1 MSPPVSGGPGG
12 PDGPGRLAGAS
23 ARSGPAV
30 VACGGGHGLAAS
42 LQALRHL
49 SERITAVV
57 TVADDGGSSGR
68 LRSELGVM
76 PPGDLRM
83 ALAALC
89 DDTEWGRTWR
99 DVLQHRFTS
108 DGPLAGHAVGNLLIA
123 ALWQQLGDSVEGL
136 DLVGRLLGARGR
148 VLPMSS
154 VPLAIEADVRMP
166 AAPDHPGG
174 PDRVEVVRGQAAVAT
189 TTGRV
194 EGVRLLPPDPPAR
207 PEVVE
212 AVRSA
217 DWVVLGPGSWFTSV
231 MPHLLVPEL
240 AAALRETPAQRCLV
254 LNLVSEE
261 KGETRGMGQADH
273 VRALTAHARGLR
285 LDVVLADPSA
295 VEDVDELA
303 DVAAE
308 AGAQLVL
315 RQVRR
320 RGRVRSGSRGQSGA
334 AGGPTGS
341 TRSAEHDPLRLAA
354 ALRDVLEGAWGDV
367 G

>member
-1 MSPPVSGGPGG
+1 MTPSGPRGPGGPGG
-12 PDGPGRLAGAS
+12 RGRLADAS
-23 ARSGPAV
+23 VRSGPAV

-68 LRSELGVM
+68 LRAELGVM

-154 VPLAIEADVRMP
+154 VPLAIEADVRTP
-166 AAPDHPGG
+166 ATADG
-174 PDRVEVVRGQAAVAT
+174 PERVEVVRGQAAVAT

-240 AAALRETPAQRCLV
+240 AAALRETSAQRCLV

-303 DVAAE
+303 DVAAQ

-320 RGRVRSGSRGQSGA
+320 RGRVRSGSRGQGAA
-334 AGGPTGS
+334 AGGSPTS

>member
-1 MSPPVSGGPGG
+1 MTRDAGEVMRGPV
-12 PDGPGRLAGAS
+12 
-23 ARSGPAV
+23 GPAV

-108 DGPLAGHAVGNLLIA
+108 DGPLDGHAVGNLLIA
-123 ALWQQLGDSVEGL
+123 ALWQRRGDAVEGL

-154 VPLAIEADVRMP
+154 GALQIEADVRVRTRS
-166 AAPDHPGG
+166 GSSLQ
-174 PDRVEVVRGQAAVAT
+174 VVRGQAAVAT
-189 TTGRV
+189 TRGRV
-194 EGVRLLPPDPPAR
+194 EEVRLLPVDPPAR

-212 AVRSA
+212 AVLAA

-231 MPHLLVPEL
+231 MPHLLVPDL
-240 AAALRETPAQRCLV
+240 AAALRETGARRCLV
-254 LNLVSEE
+254 LNLVSE
-261 KGETRGMGQADH
+261 KGETSGLSPADH

-285 LDVVLADPSA
+285 FDVVLADPSA
-295 VEDVDELA
+295 VEDVEELA
-303 DVAAE
+303 DAAAA
-308 AGAQLVL
+308 AGARLVL

-320 RGRVRSGSRGQSGA
+320 GR
-334 AGGPTGS
+334 T
-341 TRSAEHDPLRLAA
+341 AEHDPLRLAA

>member
-1 MSPPVSGGPGG
+1 VTPPGPRGPG
-12 PDGPGRLAGAS
+12 GPGRLADAS
-23 ARSGPAV
+23 TGSGPAV

-68 LRSELGVM
+68 LRAELGVM

-99 DVLQHRFTS
+99 DVLQHRFTG

-166 AAPDHPGG
+166 AERTDGG
-174 PDRVEVVRGQAAVAT
+174 AGRLEVVRGQAAVAT

-240 AAALRETPAQRCLV
+240 AAALRETSAQRCLV

-303 DVAAE
+303 DVAAQ

-320 RGRVRSGSRGQSGA
+320 RGRVRSGSRGHGGAAASGA
-334 AGGPTGS
+334 PTS

>member
-1 MSPPVSGGPGG
+1 MRPGAVPGGGLAGGPG
-12 PDGPGRLAGAS
+12 PGT
-23 ARSGPAV
+23 GPAV

-49 SERITAVV
+49 SDRITAVV

-68 LRSELGVM
+68 LRAELGTL

-99 DVLQHRFTS
+99 DVLQHRFTG

-123 ALWQQLGDSVEGL
+123 ALWQRLGDTVEGL

-154 VPLAIEADVRMP
+154 VPLSIEADVRVR
-166 AAPDHPGG
+166 ATRSAPG
-174 PDRVEVVRGQAAVAT
+174 RLEVVRGQKAVAT
-189 TTGRV
+189 TRGTV
-194 EGVRLLPPDPPAR
+194 EEVRLVPVDPPAR
-207 PEVVE
+207 PEVVQ
-212 AVRSA
+212 AVRAA

-231 MPHLLVPEL
+231 MPHLLVPDL
-240 AAALRETPAQRCLV
+240 AAALRETRARRCLV
-254 LNLVSEE
+254 LNLVSER
-261 KGETRGMGQADH
+261 GETSGLSPAAH

-285 LDVVLADPSA
+285 FDVVLADPSA
-295 VEDVDELA
+295 VEDVEELA
-303 DVAAE
+303 AAAE
-308 AGAQLVL
+308 DAGARLVL

-320 RGRVRSGSRGQSGA
+320 GR
-334 AGGPTGS
+334 T
-341 TRSAEHDPLRLAA
+341 AEHDPLRLAA
-354 ALRDVLEGAWGDV
+354 AMRDVLEGSWGDV
-367 G
+367 A